1 MYILE
6 NKLMIMADGES
17 QVPAAVMRPL
27 IYPDDAQPNSS
38 KVLLLCTTMPS
49 PDAHPPPESPATS
62 ADGSSRDASSDLTPL
77 RAHYLKK
84 YLVQLQFTRE
94 LDLITAETQEN
105 VSTLSYLGPP
115 FTLPPKNTP
124 PLDLPL
130 LRYVFRQFVLTFPFM
145 AAAPKDFYSQKLQ
158 PFIDAVVARN
168 ISSTSP
174 LDDGDTE
181 QKTRK
186 KLLAKIER
194 NLSLLVNAATK
205 LVEPEE
211 VVRLTQAD
219 LDRLELLS
227 KKRQARLAKQADYFE
242 VNIVGVRTV
251 LDKGRMRSRPHE
263 V

>member
-1 MYILE
+1 
-6 NKLMIMADGES
+6 
-17 QVPAAVMRPL
+17 
-27 IYPDDAQPNSS
+27 
-38 KVLLLCTTMPS
+38 
-49 PDAHPPPESPATS
+49 
-62 ADGSSRDASSDLTPL
+62 
-77 RAHYLKK
+77 
-84 YLVQLQFTRE
+84 
-94 LDLITAETQEN
+94 
-105 VSTLSYLGPP
+105 
-115 FTLPPKNTP
+115 
-124 PLDLPL
+124 
-130 LRYVFRQFVLTFPFM
+130 M

-168 ISSTSP
+168 VSSASP
-174 LDDGDTE
+174 LDDSDTE

-227 KKRQARLAKQADYFE
+227 KKRQARLAKQANFFE

-251 LDKGRMRSRPHE
+251 VDKGRMRSRPHE
-263 V
+263 VQRHLSH

>member
-1 MYILE
+1 
-6 NKLMIMADGES
+6 
-17 QVPAAVMRPL
+17 
-27 IYPDDAQPNSS
+27 
-38 KVLLLCTTMPS
+38 MPS
-49 PDAHPPPESPATS
+49 YDVSSLSENQTPPQQGDEESTYNH
-62 ADGSSRDASSDLTPL
+62 SSDLTPL

-94 LDLITAETQEN
+94 LELITAGTPEN

-115 FTLPPKNTP
+115 FTTPPKGAP
-124 PLDLPL
+124 PLDLPF
-130 LRYVFRQFVLTFPFM
+130 LRYIFRQFILTFPFM

-158 PFIDAVVARN
+158 PFVNAVVARN
-168 ISSTSP
+168 ITSASP
-174 LDDGDTE
+174 LDDNVTE

-211 VVRLTQAD
+211 VVRLTQTD
-219 LDRLELLS
+219 LDRLDLLAR
-227 KKRQARLAKQADYFE
+227 KRQARLAKQPNFFE

-251 LDKGRMRSRPHE
+251 VDKGRMRSRPHE
-263 V
+263 VLMLLVTAVNIVSCVIPSPGIHHTYQKIKIS